1 MFDFW
6 VTLITIVAAMGA
18 VLTFCGLLI
27 LVERRVAA
35 FVQDRLGPNRVGPF
49 GLLQPLADGLKFIL
63 KEDIT
68 PPHVYKPL
76 YIAAPM
82 LSVTLA
88 LLSIS
93 VVPFGESFTWRGHP
107 IPLQITDVNIG
118 LLIILGVTSIAV
130 YGIAL
135 SGWSSNSKYSL
146 LGGLR

>member
-63 KEDIT
+63 KEDII
-68 PPHVYKPL
+68 PDHVDKIL
-76 YIAAPM
+76 FLAAPCIAM
-82 LSVTLA
+82 GTA
-88 LLSIS
+88 LFAFA
-93 VVPFGESFTWRGHP
+93 VVPFGPTTTE
-107 IPLQITDVNIG
+107 IPPQSYQFVIAPRMDV
-118 LLIILGVTSIAV
+118 
-130 YGIAL
+130 GIVFVF
-135 SGWSSNSKYSL
+135 
-146 LGGLR
+146 